1 MTTAKPAWSEQFE
14 PQTLKGAPPLHLA
27 TPIDREWAWGKSSG
41 AGVKVAV
48 IDSGVE
54 ENHPAVSL
62 GLAGAV
68 AFEWNE
74 ETEEVEMTEG
84 PHEDL
89 FGHGTA
95 CAGII

>member
-1 MTTAKPAWSEQFE
+1 M
-14 PQTLKGAPPLHLA
+14 
-27 TPIDREWAWGKSSG
+27 
-41 AGVKVAV
+41 
-48 IDSGVE
+48 
-54 ENHPAVSL
+54 SL

-95 CAGII
+95 CAGIIKMVAPRCELYSVRVLGQNLSGKGAVFAAGLRWAIDHSAPRIDPGAPSPWTRASASTT